1 MSPKTGARLIAAG
14 RMALGAGVLAAPQD
28 VPARWLGRDA
38 VRQPIVVYLAR
49 MLGARDVALGLA
61 TLLTLEDPDVGP
73 RVQAACAAVDSVD
86 ALATLMARRQL
97 PSAGTIATV
106 ATAGGAAAAGFYF
119 AHLLAHA

>member
-14 RMALGAGVLAAPQD
+14 RMALGAGVLAAPQA

-61 TLLTLEDPDVGP
+61 TLVTLEDPDVGP

-97 PSAGTIATV
+97 PSAGMIATL

-119 AHLLAHA
+119 AHLLAHS